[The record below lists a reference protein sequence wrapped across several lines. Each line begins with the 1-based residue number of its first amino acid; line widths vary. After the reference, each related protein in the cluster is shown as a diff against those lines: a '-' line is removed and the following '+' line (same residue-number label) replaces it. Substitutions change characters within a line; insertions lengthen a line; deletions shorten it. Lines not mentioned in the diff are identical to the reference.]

1 MFLLIYPG
9 IPARPVSRRRLLQL
23 SLAAATVVA
32 AAPLGGCTAG
42 NPTDSSRSPGAPGA
56 HLTTRDRSVGLGAR
70 LSEDLP
76 YRVLENGDGVERV
89 VREDL
94 AVRPDGSRSEPLA
107 LAAFGHITDPHV
119 LDATNPGRLSFLWQY
134 LDFEDGYPTSGR
146 FRPQDVLTV
155 HVLDAA
161 VRAFNAL
168 GKGPESGRPLDALVL
183 SGDLTNSFCT
193 SELDAVVSALDGGR
207 ATSNPVGRYEGIQ
220 DHGRSPRDLFADV
233 WHPDPGPDDA
243 DPDNWKTQFGYPTV
257 AGLLDAASTPI
268 DAPGAAVP
276 RYVGFGNHDETGRYG
291 GSRISPGEQFVD
303 LVRTGSRLPLEL
315 PRGMKESDFW
325 EQAKG
330 GQEGRERLLD
340 DLAARTITA
349 SSGRDVFDKAT
360 FRTALMRSDSLLGQP
375 TAEDAL
381 YYSFDLSDT
390 VRGIMLNTASPDGS
404 TRGVLD
410 REQASWLV
418 EQLTAASSSYRDDD
432 GETVT
437 ADVQDRLVV
446 LFSHHPLRSFEDDAT
461 TADDGGESLAR
472 SEIFSILSR
481 FPNLVLWLN
490 GHEHRHRVE
499 AHPGPDGSGGI
510 WEITTAS
517 LIDFPQQ
524 SRVIELVDN
533 TDGTLSIL
541 ATLVDHSSAEDVR
554 HDGPQSPTSLAALSL
569 ELAANRPGLD
579 ADEIGGSSKDRNV
592 ELMLTA
598 PF

>member
-1 MFLLIYPG
+1 M
-9 IPARPVSRRRLLQL
+9 SRRRLLQL
-23 SLAAATVVA
+23 SLAAATAVA
-32 AAPLGGCTAG
+32 VTPLSGCTAETRPG
-42 NPTDSSRSPGAPGA
+42 PPSPSASAGGRP
-56 HLTTRDRSVGLGAR
+56 TTRDRSIRLGDR

-76 YRVLENGDGVERV
+76 YRVLEDGDGLERV

-94 AVRPDGSRSEPLA
+94 ADRPGGTRPEPVA

-134 LDFEDGYPTSGR
+134 LDFEEGYPTSGR

-155 HVLDAA
+155 HVLDAT

-168 GKGPESGRPLDALVL
+168 GQGPESGRPLDALVVT
-183 SGDLTNSFCT
+183 GDLSNSFCT
-193 SELDAVVSALDGGR
+193 SELDAVVAALDGGR
-207 ATSNPVGRYEGIQ
+207 ATANPVGRYEGIQ

-233 WHPDPGPDDA
+233 WHPDPEPDGA
-243 DPDNWKTQFGYPTV
+243 DPDNWKARYGFPTV
-257 AGLLDAASTPI
+257 EGLLDAASSPI
-268 DAPGAAVP
+268 DAPGADVP
-276 RYVGFGNHDETGRYG
+276 WFVGFGNHDETGRYG

-315 PRGMKESDFW
+315 PAGMKEPDFW

-330 GQEGRERLLD
+330 GEAARERLLAE
-340 DLAARTITA
+340 LPSRTTAA
-349 SSGRDVFDKAT
+349 SEERDVFDKAA
-360 FRTALMRSDSLLGQP
+360 FRKALARSESAVEQP
-375 TAEDAL
+375 IEEDAL
-381 YYSFDLSDT
+381 YYSFDLSPE

-404 TRGVLD
+404 GRGCLD

-418 EQLTAASSSYRDDD
+418 GQLEAVSGSYLDEEGNTQMSEAENRI
-432 GETVT
+432 T
-437 ADVQDRLVV
+437 V

-472 SEIFSILSR
+472 DEVLSILSR

-499 AHPGPDGSGGI
+499 AHRGRNGSGGL

-524 SRVIELVDN
+524 SRAVELVDN
-533 TDGTLSIL
+533 RDGTLSIL
-541 ATLVDHSSAEDVR
+541 ATLLDHSAADDVR
-554 HDGPQSPTSLAALSL
+554 RDGEQSPASLAALSL

-579 ADEIGGSSKDRNV
+579 PGSVQGAAGDQNV
-592 ELMLTA
+592 ELLVAA

>member
-9 IPARPVSRRRLLQL
+9 TPARPVSRRRLLQL
-23 SLAAATVVA
+23 SLAAATVA
-32 AAPLGGCTAG
+32 AVAPLTGCTTG
-42 NPTDSSRSPGAPGA
+42 NPTDSPRSPGAHP
-56 HLTTRDRSVGLGAR
+56 TTRDRSVGLGAR

-76 YRVLENGDGVERV
+76 YRVLENGDGLERV

-155 HVLDAA
+155 HVLDAT

-168 GKGPESGRPLDALVL
+168 GKGPESGRPLDALVI

-233 WHPDPGPDDA
+233 WHPEPEPDDA
-243 DPDNWKTQFGYPTV
+243 DSDNWKTQFGYPTV

-268 DAPGAAVP
+268 DAPGAAVAF
-276 RYVGFGNHDETGRYG
+276 YVGFGNHDETGRYG
-291 GSRISPGEQFVD
+291 GSRISPWEQFVD
-303 LVRTGSRLPLEL
+303 LVRTGPRLPVDL

-330 GQEGRERLLD
+330 NQEDRKRLLA
-340 DLAARTITA
+340 DLPSRTVTA
-349 SSGRDVFDKAT
+349 SSERDVFDKAT
-360 FRTALMRSDSLLGQP
+360 FRTALMRPGSLPEQP
-375 TAEDAL
+375 TTEDAL
-381 YYSFDLSDT
+381 YYSFDLSDK
-390 VRGIMLNTASPDGS
+390 VRGIMLNTASPDGG

-410 REQASWLV
+410 RKQASWLV

-437 ADVQDRLVV
+437 ADVEDRLVV
-446 LFSHHPLRSFEDDAT
+446 LVSHHPLRSFEDDAT

-472 SEIFSILSR
+472 DEVLSILSR

-499 AHPGPDGSGGI
+499 AHPRSDGSGGI

-541 ATLVDHSSAEDVR
+541 ATLIDHSSAEDVR

-579 ADEIGGSSKDRNV
+579 PRPVMGAAEDQNV
-592 ELMLTA
+592 ELLITA